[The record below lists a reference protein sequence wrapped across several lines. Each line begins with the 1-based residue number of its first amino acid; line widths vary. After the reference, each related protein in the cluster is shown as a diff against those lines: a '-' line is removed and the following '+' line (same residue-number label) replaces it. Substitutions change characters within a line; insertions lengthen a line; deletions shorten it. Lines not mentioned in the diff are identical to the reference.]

1 MCVVLAANLMNVR
14 IACELA
20 CLESSARKQPSRRQ
34 RIVARLLVGGGVR
47 DLDQLDTMW
56 TIVTAPHSFKLVARL
71 MSARRWWSN
80 GSHDELDVV
89 MTHHRDLCQVLC
101 RVHDGSAVV
110 GVLPPPLL
118 LLLLAVAMSIAILTI
133 NVAETQVISIVIFIV
148 IAVIFMMVVEVVVAD
163 GVVRDRR
170 LPSII
175 DQCRLQTSVLERSQ
189 LVLHMSIDATIMMTA
204 FGTNKM

>member
-89 MTHHRDLCQVLC
+89 MTHHRDLRQVLC
-101 RVHDGSAVV
+101 RVHDSSAVV
-110 GVLPPPLL
+110 GVLPPP

-133 NVAETQVISIVIFIV
+133 NIAETQVIFIV

-163 GVVRDRR
+163 GVIRDRR

>member
-89 MTHHRDLCQVLC
+89 MTHHRDLRQVLC

-110 GVLPPPLL
+110 GVVGVLPPP

-133 NVAETQVISIVIFIV
+133 NIAETQVIFIVI

-163 GVVRDRR
+163 GVIRDRR